1 MENLLTCDRGSINV
15 FCPGKEQIDIGYIR
29 VKGLWV
35 VFFFPFFPSPKLS
48 TMIYN
53 QKKKKKSYNKN
64 KEAK

>member
-35 VFFFPFFPSPKLS
+35 VFRNLHFLRVK
-48 TMIYN
+48 N
-53 QKKKKKSYNKN
+53 QNLPWKRAWGNMVKMR
-64 KEAK
+64 E